1 MSAPACLRPAA
12 LAAACFLAAVAS
24 APAFAQAWPS
34 KQVTIVVPY
43 PPGGGYD
50 RLARLLGP
58 RLAERLKHPVV
69 VDNKPGAGGTLGM
82 TAVSR
87 APQDGHTL
95 VVAGAGD
102 IAISPFLYANLPYD
116 VQRDFLPVT
125 MLASFP
131 LLLVVHPKIPANTV
145 QELVA
150 YVGSRP
156 GGLSYASSSIGSTGH
171 ISSELFRTTTGLNLV
186 HVPYKGTGPAVGD
199 LVGGHV
205 DMMITDA
212 GALIPHVKAGK
223 LRALAVTTERRV
235 RALPDVPTM
244 AESGLNYEVTGWW
257 GLFTNAGAPPA
268 VVPALHRETVAILQ
282 GQDVRDQVETLG
294 AEVSGMPTAQFVA
307 KIRTD
312 VAKFG
317 RAVKASGAKLD

>member
-1 MSAPACLRPAA
+1 MLRTAA
-12 LAAACFLAAVAS
+12 LAAACLLAAIAS
-24 APAFAQAWPS
+24 APAFAQSWPS
-34 KQVTIVVPY
+34 KQLTIVVPY

-82 TAVSR
+82 TAVAR

-116 VQRDFLPVT
+116 VQRDFSPVT

-131 LLLVVHPKIPANTV
+131 LLLVVHPKIPANNV
-145 QELVA
+145 QELIA
-150 YVGSRP
+150 YAGTRP
-156 GGLSYASSSIGSTGH
+156 GGMSYASSSIGSTGH

-199 LVGGHV
+199 MVGGHV

-257 GLFTNAGAPPA
+257 GLFTPAGAPPA
-268 VVPALHRETVAILQ
+268 VVPALYRETVAILQ
-282 GQDVRDQVETLG
+282 AQEVRDQVETLG
-294 AEVSGMPTAQFVA
+294 AEVSGMPTAQFAA

>member
-1 MSAPACLRPAA
+1 MR
-12 LAAACFLAAVAS
+12 AAACLLAAIAS
-24 APAFAQAWPS
+24 APAFAQSWPS
-34 KQVTIVVPY
+34 KQLTIVVPY

-82 TAVSR
+82 TAVAR

-116 VQRDFLPVT
+116 VQREFSPVT

-131 LLLVVHPKIPANTV
+131 LLLVVHPKTPANNV
-145 QELVA
+145 QELIA
-150 YVGSRP
+150 YAGTRP
-156 GGLSYASSSIGSTGH
+156 GGMSYASSSIGSTGH

-199 LVGGHV
+199 MVGGHV

-257 GLFTNAGAPPA
+257 GLFTPAGAPPA
-268 VVPALHRETVAILQ
+268 VVPALYRETVAILQ
-282 GQDVRDQVETLG
+282 AQEVRDQVETLG
-294 AEVSGMPTAQFVA
+294 AEVSGMPTAQFAA

>member
-1 MSAPACLRPAA
+1 MLRTAA
-12 LAAACFLAAVAS
+12 LAAACLLAAIAS
-24 APAFAQAWPS
+24 APTFAQSWPS
-34 KQVTIVVPY
+34 KQLTIVVPY

-82 TAVSR
+82 TAVAR

-116 VQRDFLPVT
+116 VQRDFSPVT

-131 LLLVVHPKIPANTV
+131 LLLVVHPKIPANNV
-145 QELVA
+145 QELIA
-150 YVGSRP
+150 YAGTRP
-156 GGLSYASSSIGSTGH
+156 GGMSYASSSIGSTGH

-199 LVGGHV
+199 MVGGHV

-257 GLFTNAGAPPA
+257 GLFTPAGAPPA
-268 VVPALHRETVAILQ
+268 VVPALYRETVAILQ
-282 GQDVRDQVETLG
+282 AQEVRDQVETLG
-294 AEVSGMPTAQFVA
+294 AEVSGMPTAQFAA